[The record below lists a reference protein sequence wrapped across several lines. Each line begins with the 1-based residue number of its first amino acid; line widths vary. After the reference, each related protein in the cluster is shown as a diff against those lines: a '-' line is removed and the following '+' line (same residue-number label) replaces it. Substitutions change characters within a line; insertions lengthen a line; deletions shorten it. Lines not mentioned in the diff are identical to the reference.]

1 MAKKDLASVVAA
13 NSALKDVDGGKKGV
27 EENGDDEVIAAN
39 GGVEGEDTMK
49 NLRKTFAGIFGDIKQ

>member
-1 MAKKDLASVVAA
+1 MEVAKKDLASVVAA

-39 GGVEGEDTMK
+39 GGVEGE
-49 NLRKTFAGIFGDIKQ
+49 GDKALAFLDWYLVL